1 MFGIF
6 GILTENIANNKSGR
20 TQQSFVDWWL
30 LGGGQG
36 ARRRDSS
43 MTSQRRKQ
51 RGGRKPE
58 NHSRKRCMGS
68 KENKTGAPVFGR
80 KQQQNA
86 HFLKHL
92 TKDFF
97 EISFA

>member
-36 ARRRDSS
+36 ARRRDS
-43 MTSQRRKQ
+43 TYDVTTPKTLHGKQGKQDRRT
-51 RGGRKPE
+51 
-58 NHSRKRCMGS
+58 CFW
-68 KENKTGAPVFGR
+68 T
-80 KQQQNA
+80 
-86 HFLKHL
+86 
-92 TKDFF
+92 
-97 EISFA
+97 